1 MTTPIPT
8 HSRRLRVF
16 RLKVANGE
24 PIVDS
29 SADIWQD
36 EEGHLVTSGI
46 WERLVPVSPADVGL
60 RAKAQ
65 GISVLD
71 AIHRRLLGCAV
82 VRVEVID

>member
-8 HSRRLRVF
+8 RSQRLRVF

-24 PIVDS
+24 PIMDS

-46 WERLVPVSPADVGL
+46 WERLVPVSTADVEL

-65 GISVLD
+65 GISALD
-71 AIHRRLLGCAV
+71 ALHRRLLCCSV